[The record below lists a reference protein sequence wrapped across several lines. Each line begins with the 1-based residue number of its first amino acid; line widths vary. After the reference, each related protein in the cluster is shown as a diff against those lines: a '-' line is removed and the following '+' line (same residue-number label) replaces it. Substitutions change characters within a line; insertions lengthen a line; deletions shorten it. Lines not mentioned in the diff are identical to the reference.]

1 MTEKPLPPLPEP
13 AAIGAFAATGLWE
26 KKQIEDYGRKVLE
39 ISDADLKVAQAS
51 YAVMSRAL
59 SDLVG
64 ACLDADGKPK
74 APTKKDLMRARS
86 MLPPRFAHA
95 LGKEQPR

>member
-1 MTEKPLPPLPEP
+1 MNLNSLPGGTTPELLAEVASRHP
-13 AAIGAFAATGLWE
+13 
-26 KKQIEDYGRKVLE
+26 
-39 ISDADLKVAQAS
+39 SDADLRVLQAAV
-51 YAVMSRAL
+51 AVMSRAL
-59 SDLVG
+59 NDLVG

-95 LGKEQPR
+95 LGKEQHQ